1 MALRHGRTRPRHK
14 IAPEKNEMT
23 RFLLVAILGFST
35 LAPEAPAPR
44 DADEWILTTNF
55 FGNELHQRMSL
66 KIEKGKVSGWI
77 QSKRNSLT
85 GTSDANGLHFETKD
99 GEDKTVYTG
108 KITGDEISG
117 TVVSSG
123 PGQWGEEPPAPWRAR
138 RPVSE
143 KEKPAAPRTLDFEP
157 VEFHRVFSASIAP
170 VMRIWPGDVVRTR
183 TIDAAGVDEKG
194 KKRVMGGNPQTGPFY
209 VEGAMPGDVIAVHV
223 RKLRLNRAT
232 AVSDDGLV
240 DRAITSDYAAEHKD
254 NDFKDVVWNLD
265 REKGLASP
273 AKPLEHHK
281 TLAVPVRPML
291 GCVGVAPGFG
301 GAAIRT
307 GDSGRIGGNMD
318 FSEIREGATV
328 YLAVGQPGALLYVGD
343 GHALQGD
350 GELNG
355 NALETSLDVELSVDV
370 LREKRIAGPRVENDE
385 YLMAMG
391 LSGSLDDAFR
401 QAGSA
406 LSEWVQQDYK
416 LTSKEAA
423 VLLGAVIEYQISEV
437 ADRNVGVVAKI
448 RKKYLP
454 SVASLR

>member
-1 MALRHGRTRPRHK
+1 MLGA
-14 IAPEKNEMT
+14 A
-23 RFLLVAILGFST
+23 LGFSAAF
-35 LAPEAPAPR
+35 LVAAVSLGQSQSPPSR
-44 DADEWILTTNF
+44 DSGDEWQLTTTA

-77 QSKRNSLT
+77 LGSGKRHPLT
-85 GTSDANGLHFETKD
+85 GTADANGVRFELKD
-99 GEDKTVYTG
+99 GEDKTVFTG
-108 KITGDEISG
+108 KIASGGEELSG
-117 TVVSSG
+117 TVVSSS
-123 PGQWGEEPPAPWRAR
+123 PDQWGEEPPSSWRAR
-138 RPVSE
+138 RVSV
-143 KEKPAAPRTLDFEP
+143 KDRPASSRTLDFEP

-170 VMRIWPGDVVRTR
+170 ALRIWPGDVVRTR
-183 TIDAAGVDEKG
+183 TVDAAGVDEKG
-194 KKRVMGGNPQTGPFY
+194 KSRVMGGNPQTGPFY

-232 AVSDDGLV
+232 AISDDGLV
-240 DRAITSDYAAEHKD
+240 DRAITQDYAAAHKD
-254 NDFKDVVWNLD
+254 NDFKGVVWNLD

-273 AKPLEHHK
+273 AKPLEHLK
-281 TLAVPVRPML
+281 SLAVPVRPML

-301 GAAIRT
+301 GAPIRT

-328 YLAVGQPGALLYVGD
+328 YLSVGQPGALLYVGD

-355 NALETSLDVELSVDV
+355 NALETSLDVEISVDL
-370 LREKRIAGPRVENDE
+370 LREKHIAGPRVENAE

-391 LSGSLDDAFR
+391 LAGSLDDAFR

-406 LSEWVQQDYK
+406 LADWLQQDYK
-416 LTSKEAA
+416 LTGKEAA
-423 VLLGAVIEYQISEV
+423 ILMGAVIEYQISEV

-454 SVASLR
+454 